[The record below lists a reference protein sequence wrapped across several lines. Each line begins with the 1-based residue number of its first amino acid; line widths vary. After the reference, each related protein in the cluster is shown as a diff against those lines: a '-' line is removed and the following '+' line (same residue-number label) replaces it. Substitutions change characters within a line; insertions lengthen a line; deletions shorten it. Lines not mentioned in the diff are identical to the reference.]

1 MLKKMAW
8 NFIKYS
14 IILICFLFF
23 YNYVVGNVVNHAA
36 NDDFVPMQ
44 LLFLFAVIVFIIR
57 LLIRI
62 IRKKRKRK
70 N

>member
-14 IILICFLFF
+14 IILISFLFF
-23 YNYVVGNVVNHAA
+23 YNYVVGNVINHAA
-36 NDDFVPMQ
+36 NDDFAPMQ
-44 LLFLFAVIVFIIR
+44 LLFIFAVIVFIIR

-62 IRKKRKRK
+62 FRRKGK
-70 N
+70 